1 MIKTAILVLAA
12 TVTTGAALAQNVLVD
27 GDFESTPPIPGPLQF
42 GNNIG
47 HSIAPW
53 VLGTGNQANVVE
65 VDGPGGLSYGT
76 SGPESDASHPGAGIR
91 QHYLD
96 IANGANDFY
105 QTFVPPCSGDVEFGG
120 FFSTRA
126 NSPGM
131 ANVTIRQ
138 GTGTSGIVVGTTN
151 NVNLPGGNSATD
163 PWTPVSFVV
172 PVTGGVTYSFVVHMD
187 DNLNFDNG
195 FVRYKVQC
203 GQLKICKVGLA
214 GVAPGTSF
222 TFTAGNAPSFTVAAG
237 NPPGGLCR
245 LGPSFPQG
253 STVTV
258 TETVPSSLHVS
269 GITVAPINRLVGT
282 PNLAAGSVTVTIGS
296 GITELTYTNAEARTG
311 FLEIC
316 KEVSTP
322 WTTGNYTFTVNPG
335 NLGPFTVPVGS
346 CSPAIEV
353 QAGQVTITEQP
364 RPGSHLAGC
373 HTIPAANQ
381 GACNTTAGTSTV
393 TVVPGDVSTQTIA
406 FFTNQG
412 KKKLPPDDSKIDKSP
427 Q

>member
-12 TVTTGAALAQNVLVD
+12 AVTTGAAFAQNVLVD
-27 GDFESTPPIPGPLQF
+27 GDFESTPPTPLPLHLWD
-42 GNNIG
+42 NVG

-53 VLGTGNQANVVE
+53 VIANSNQANVVE
-65 VDGPGGLSYGT
+65 VDGAGGLSYNGN
-76 SGPESDASHPGAGIR
+76 GPESDATGTGIR

-96 IANGANDFY
+96 SIGDVDFY
-105 QTFVPPCSGDVEFGG
+105 QSFVAPCSGEAEIGG
-120 FFSTRA
+120 SFSTRA
-126 NSPGM
+126 NQPAT

-138 GTGTSGIVVGTTN
+138 GVGLLGAIVGTTH

-163 PWTPVSFVV
+163 PWTALSYTV
-172 PVTGGVTYSFVVHMD
+172 PLTAGATYSYAVHIN
-187 DNLNFDNG
+187 DNMNFDNG
-195 FVRYKVQC
+195 FVKTKC
-203 GQLKICKVGLA
+203 GQLKVCKVGIA

-222 TFTAGNAPSFTVAAG
+222 TFTAGSAPSFTVPAG
-237 NPPGGLCR
+237 SPPGGLCR

-253 STVTV
+253 STVTI
-258 TETVPSSLHVS
+258 TEAVPSSLHVS
-269 GITVAPINRLVGT
+269 GIAVAPINRLVGT
-282 PNLAAGSVTVTIGS
+282 PNLAAGSVSVKIGS
-296 GITELTYTNAEARTG
+296 GITEVTYTDAEAKTG

-322 WTTGNYTFTVNPG
+322 WTTGSYTFTVNPG

-381 GACNTTAGTSTV
+381 GACNTTSGTSTV

-412 KKKLPPDDSKIDKSP
+412 KKKIPPDDSKIDKSP